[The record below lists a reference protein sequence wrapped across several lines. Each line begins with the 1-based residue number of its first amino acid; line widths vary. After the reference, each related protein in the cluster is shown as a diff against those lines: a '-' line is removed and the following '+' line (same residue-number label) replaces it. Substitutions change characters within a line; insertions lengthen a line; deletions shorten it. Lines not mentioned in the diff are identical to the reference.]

1 MVQSRDRWSGRGFF
15 ILAAIGSA
23 IGLGN
28 FWRFPYV
35 AYSSGG
41 GAFLIPYFI
50 ALITAGIPLLMLEMS
65 MGQMM
70 QAGAPLTFRKI
81 NKKFEMIGWWALAVG
96 ATITFYYGVVMAW
109 SFDYLW
115 YSLKGLFTGVFPW
128 AENPDTFFIQEH
140 LQDSG
145 SAGSIS
151 KLVWP
156 IVIGLLLTW
165 ISVYWIIKK
174 GVTRVGK
181 VVLFTVPIP
190 FLIIFILLISSLN
203 LTGSANGI
211 SAYLYP
217 DFAKLG
223 DPNIWIN
230 AYGQVFFSLSVGF
243 GLMYA
248 YASYLPK
255 KAEISNAATMT
266 AFANCGTSF
275 IAGFVVFSFLGY
287 FAAVSASSVA
297 NVASAGPGLVF
308 SVYPQAISLLPFGA
322 AGNAGIA
329 ILLFLCLLTLGIDSL
344 FSLVEGVATG
354 LHDKFRLTK
363 KQVTLILCVVSFFAG
378 LWFATDA
385 GLSWL
390 DIVDKWINLSLVAV
404 CIVTAYV
411 VGWKWDIWK
420 LVKHINSNSIIKVGR
435 TWVFLI
441 RWFIPILLLI
451 ILFGPPI
458 PHVYEG
464 GAIIKLIL
472 EGYGTFPQW
481 ALFVGGW
488 LPTFLAVLVGYIF
501 MKIPSKRYD
510 ELEEA
515 ETSPKKPSSSAKKAE
530 SAIKPK
536 TPAKKITIK
545 KKPSSKPKKDN

>member
-1 MVQSRDRWSGRGFF
+1 DFF
-15 ILAAIGSA
+15 
-23 IGLGN
+23 
-28 FWRFPYV
+28 V
-35 AYSSGG
+35 
-41 GAFLIPYFI
+41 
-50 ALITAGIPLLMLEMS
+50 
-65 MGQMM
+65 
-70 QAGAPLTFRKI
+70 
-81 NKKFEMIGWWALAVG
+81 
-96 ATITFYYGVVMAW
+96 
-109 SFDYLW
+109 
-115 YSLKGLFTGVFPW
+115 
-128 AENPDTFFIQEH
+128 QEH
-140 LQDSG
+140 LQRSE

-156 IVIGLLLTW
+156 IVVGLILTW
-165 ISVYWIIKK
+165 LSVYWIIKK

-190 FLIIFILLISSLN
+190 FLIIFILLFFSLD

-217 DFAKLG
+217 DFSKLS

-255 KAEISNAATMT
+255 KAEIGNAATMT

-287 FAAVSASSVA
+287 FAAVSASAISSVA
-297 NVASAGPGLVF
+297 GVGPGLVF
-308 SVYPQAISLLPFGA
+308 SVYPQAISLLPFGDY
-322 AGNAGIA
+322 GNAGIA
-329 ILLFLCLLTLGIDSL
+329 VLLFLCLLTLGIDSL

-385 GLSWL
+385 GLHWL
-390 DIVDKWINLSLVAV
+390 DIVDKWINLSLIAV
-404 CIVTAYV
+404 SVVTAYV

-420 LVKHINSNSIIKVGR
+420 LVKHINSNSIFKVGR
-435 TWVFLI
+435 IWVFLI

-458 PHVYEG
+458 PHVFEG
-464 GAIIKLIL
+464 GAIIKLIR
-472 EGYGTFPQW
+472 EGYGSYPQW
-481 ALFVGGW
+481 ALWLGGW
-488 LPTFLAVLVGYIF
+488 MPTFLAVLAGYIF

-510 ELEEA
+510 DLG
-515 ETSPKKPSSSAKKAE
+515 KAE
-530 SAIKPK
+530 IKPK
-536 TPAKKITIK
+536 KQGSGAKKTVEKPKAKAPVKKLDIK
-545 KKPSSKPKKDN
+545 KKPSRSPKKDK